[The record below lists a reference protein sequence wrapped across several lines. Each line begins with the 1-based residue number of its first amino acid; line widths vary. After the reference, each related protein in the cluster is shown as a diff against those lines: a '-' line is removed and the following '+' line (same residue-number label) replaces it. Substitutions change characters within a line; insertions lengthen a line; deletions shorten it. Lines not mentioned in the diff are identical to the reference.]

1 MDKKYF
7 AVKDPCSGKEEM
19 YQIVHGENGQG
30 FDIVAAGPNIGAL
43 VDSVINHVEKNGGT
57 GIDIYIK
64 PPTDAYWVDIK
75 QDAASKQ
82 EVEETDVV
90 MHQTKKIDRGK
101 MNLFIAKL
109 HEKTKDK
116 DYMFMFYR

>member
-1 MDKKYF
+1 MKKYF
-7 AVKDPCSGKEEM
+7 AVKDPCSGKEAL
-19 YQIVHGENGQG
+19 YQVVHGEHGQG

-43 VDSVINHVEKNGGT
+43 VDSIMNHVEKTGGT

-64 PPTDAYWVDIK
+64 PPTDAFWVDVK
-75 QDAASKQ
+75 PQADSKA

-90 MHQTKKIDRGK
+90 MHQTIRIDRGK
-101 MNLFIAKL
+101 MNQFIAKL